1 MPPSALSGSPPSL
14 GSPSKTSSCHS
25 RSLVF
30 EQGGPSEKVPV
41 VDLSS
46 SSHEE
51 GLIPGTSRDEE
62 FAKRLFDD
70 LNRDILGNSDEEEEV
85 HEEKIADAEAAP
97 SATMWSPASTASADA
112 DDTPTRAKNDNSDD
126 RTPDQEADG
135 GNDGVELT

>member
-1 MPPSALSGSPPSL
+1 MPPSALSGSPPSP

-62 FAKRLFDD
+62 FAKRLFND
-70 LNRDILGNSDEEEEV
+70 LNHDILGNSDEEEEV

-112 DDTPTRAKNDNSDD
+112 DD
-126 RTPDQEADG
+126 RTPDEEADS
-135 GNDGVELT
+135 GNDGVEST